1 MMVMHDVSAHR
12 EGLKAE
18 GDGVDGGLDAHAPS
32 TPWKSTP
39 SRANASSVN
48 TENGEKHPMKT
59 TIERGALL
67 RTLAHAQSV
76 VERRN
81 TIPILSNVLLDASGD
96 SLMVMATD
104 LDLEV
109 NEPVAARVDQP
120 GRITVPAHTF
130 FDILRKVPDGD
141 VSLSAEGGR
150 MAIVAGRARFSL
162 PTLPAEEFPHI
173 SVGDMPINFSVPA
186 KTLSSMIDATRSA
199 MSTEETRYYL
209 QGIYLHARRTD
220 DGEWRLAATSTDG
233 HRLSLSTAISPQG
246 TEGMQDDKGVI
257 VPRKCVLEI
266 NKIVDQI
273 DGDVEISMSKTKI
286 RFTMGR
292 MTYVS
297 KLVDGT
303 FPDYDRVIPRNN
315 ESIVKVDADALA
327 ESIDRVSTI
336 ATEKTRAV
344 KVAIDRNRLTLSVN
358 SPENGLATEEIE
370 VDYEGKPL
378 EIGFNSRYFLDVLSL
393 LRGAQIELAIND
405 AAAPVVI
412 RRQGEKEDLAV
423 LMPMRV

>member
-1 MMVMHDVSAHR
+1 
-12 EGLKAE
+12 
-18 GDGVDGGLDAHAPS
+18 
-32 TPWKSTP
+32 
-39 SRANASSVN
+39 
-48 TENGEKHPMKT
+48 MKT
-59 TIERGALL
+59 TIERAALL

-96 SLMVMATD
+96 SLVVTATD

-109 NEPVAARVDQP
+109 NEPVEARVEKP
-120 GRITVPAHTF
+120 GRVTVPAHTF
-130 FDILRKVPDGD
+130 FDILRKVPDGP
-141 VSLSAEGGR
+141 VSLSAENGR
-150 MAIVAGRARFSL
+150 MSLVAGRARFSL

-173 SVGDMPINFSVPA
+173 SLGELPINFTVSA
-186 KTLSSMIDATRSA
+186 KTLKNMIDATRSA

-209 QGIYLHARRTD
+209 QGIFLHARRTD
-220 DGEWRLAATSTDG
+220 GGEWRLAATSTDG
-233 HRLSLSTAISPQG
+233 HRLSLSTTIAP
-246 TEGMQDDKGVI
+246 EGMEEDDKGVI

-266 NKIVDQI
+266 AKIVDQI

-286 RFTMGR
+286 RFQMGR

-303 FPDYDRVIPRNN
+303 FPDYDRVIPRDNQA
-315 ESIVKVDADALA
+315 IVRVDADILA

-344 KVAIDRNRLTLSVN
+344 KVAIERNKLTLSVN
-358 SPENGLATEEIE
+358 SPENGLATEEVE
-370 VDYEGKPL
+370 VEYDGSPL
-378 EIGFNSRYFLDVLSL
+378 EIGFNSRYFLDVLGL
-393 LRGAQIELAIND
+393 LRGAQIELALKD
-405 AAAPVVI
+405 AAAPAII